1 MSALPGSYL
10 SNNYSVQNEYIFNNC
25 KKLLKYKL
33 ILVGEAAVGKT
44 SIISRF
50 VNNQFDKKY
59 KCTIG
64 SEFKLKTF
72 NLEDYGIQME
82 IYDTCGTEKFRAITR
97 QYYRNTDGIFLIFDL
112 TNPISFTKLD
122 DWIVDIK
129 NSAPRDSVI
138 FVIGNKKDLEDA
150 RNVSKWVIENNLRK
164 NKIDNYFETSALTG
178 DGVELTFKAMAKV
191 LLEKDKLNKLLEQNN
206 KNNDNNNNIEDDKK
220 SLRTVS
226 STYSSSTF
234 GKDKKN
240 GCC

>member
-10 SNNYSVQNEYIFNNC
+10 SNNQSVQNEKIFNNC
-25 KKLLKYKL
+25 KKLLKFKL

-50 VNNQFDKKY
+50 VNNQFEKKY

-72 NLEDYGIQME
+72 ILENYGIQME

-97 QYYRNTDGIFLIFDL
+97 QYYRNTNGIFLIFDL

-122 DWIVDIK
+122 DWIADIK
-129 NSAPRDSVI
+129 NSAPRDSI
-138 FVIGNKKDLEDA
+138 TFVIGNKKDLELK
-150 RNVSKWVIENNLRK
+150 RNVSNWVIENNLRK
-164 NKIDNYFETSALTG
+164 NNIDNYFETSALTG
-178 DGVELTFKAMAKV
+178 DGVEFAFKAMAKV
-191 LLEKDKLNKLLEQNN
+191 LLEKDKLKTLLE
-206 KNNDNNNNIEDDKK
+206 KNNMNNNIIDDKK
-220 SLRTVS
+220 SLRSIS
-226 STYSSSTF
+226 STYSSSTI
-234 GKDKKN
+234 GKDKKS

>member
-1 MSALPGSYL
+1 MSVLPGSYL
-10 SNNYSVQNEYIFNNC
+10 SNSQNVQSEKIFSNC
-25 KKLLKYKL
+25 QKILKYKL

-50 VNNQFDKKY
+50 VNNNFDKKY

-64 SEFKLKTF
+64 SEFKLKAF

-122 DWIVDIK
+122 DWIADIK

-138 FVIGNKKDLEDA
+138 FVIGNKKDLESK
-150 RNVSKWVIENNLRK
+150 RNVSKWIIENNLRK
-164 NKIDNYFETSALTG
+164 NNIDNYFETSALTG
-178 DGVELTFKAMAKV
+178 EGVELAFKAMAKV
-191 LLEKDKLNKLLEQNN
+191 LLEKDKLKTLLEKNNMNNN
-206 KNNDNNNNIEDDKK
+206 KIIEDDKK
-220 SLRTVS
+220 SLRSVS
-226 STYSSSTF
+226 STYSSSAI
-234 GKDKKN
+234 GDDKKS